1 MKIKV
6 SDVWAEVEKVA
17 RENPDFIYD
26 ASETGCK
33 YVKDSKP
40 SCLVGHALFRLGVP
54 LDQLKVYDNTN
65 DFSGSA
71 IGTVLLGD
79 LYERDDPIAV
89 EKCTVAQKEQD
100 SGASWGTAVQRAKK
114 AMKLM
119 QESED

>member
-17 RENPDFIYD
+17 GENPDFIYD

-33 YVKDSKP
+33 YVKDSNP
-40 SCLVGHALFRLGVP
+40 SCLVGQALFRLGVP
-54 LDQLKVYDNTN
+54 IDLLKMYDGFA
-65 DFSGSA
+65 DSGA
-71 IGTVLLGD
+71 GTVLYED
-79 LYERDDPIAV
+79 LYERDDPDAV
-89 EKCTVAQKEQD
+89 GKCAVAQNEQD
-100 SGASWGTAVQRAKK
+100 SGASWGTAVHRAKK